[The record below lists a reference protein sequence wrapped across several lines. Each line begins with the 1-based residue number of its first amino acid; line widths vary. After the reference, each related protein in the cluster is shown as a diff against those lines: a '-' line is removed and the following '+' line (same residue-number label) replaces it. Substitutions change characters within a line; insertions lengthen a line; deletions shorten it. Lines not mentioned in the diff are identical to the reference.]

1 MMRRQ
6 QQRDDDPPPT
16 TEDMSDDDNAA
27 PDLPSEPEGDKEDPL
42 TLALEDLMGR
52 VVAAIDQVKRHS
64 GTRSPGLKMT
74 VHEELATLLRPV
86 VEVAAHTGPSIAR
99 TYYSSLG
106 GPGEGVEASCED
118 VYERVV
124 SDLVLPFM
132 LEFAQSDTIPAKRA
146 ASLEFFHIFWGEC
159 QKAGSWLDTTSTG
172 PNMGPYGSGGGGH
185 ASSSDTPAL
194 RLLQKRRAVKR
205 MAREGEI
212 LRYWVQ
218 ASIYCTLP
226 GVFTSNVSEDAVAS
240 RGVIAASASLR
251 PSLRHIARR
260 VDDADDRG
268 AAKLYGPV
276 MKMVEGVLKKLFV
289 NAGDSGDGL
298 RSACIK
304 FLEIVAVSCSS
315 KEEQNDGRRRKGMNS
330 KDFSIEDLPEG
341 HPVITREALEAIAE
355 YAFTT
360 LRGLVAMGGQV
371 KIDDNLLSDV
381 LQGGDDGLP
390 SSAVVNVLKPAA
402 LAYLALESS
411 IQVDDDQLELNINRA
426 EIDFE
431 FTLTQKPYSLTIN
444 AVSMLAVNRPVFF
457 KEAATCLAR
466 RAADP
471 PVESAAF
478 TRAAALSIAS
488 HLRASCL
495 TLLRNA
501 LSVTTN
507 GSEILHKALSKYDM
521 TMQADK
527 ALAMAEQTAALK
539 TAGRAARNRA
549 AMFYEWDASED
560 KRVSKR
566 SRETDDALAK
576 MRAAKAARGLGHG
589 IQLPS
594 SMVDG
599 VELIL
604 ANLLHLPSTR
614 PAGASKSRK
623 RPITFDFVVDAVMTN
638 GISLAEDEGRWY
650 ERDGGNCWHMDT
662 DNEPYFKL
670 DDKTL
675 LAAESEHDVAKSDS
689 LDKKAAEDLPK
700 IFQSQCRTAA
710 SQALSRIL
718 QTTAG
723 SRDDGMLDF
732 GFKVAAKLAWT
743 LQNIKPSPDLAQAQE
758 FASESVHRVVSKI
771 QDNSSSHVLGVAKSD
786 LQNFVDEYPLVSAC
800 LVSDLTPRAGTVNHA
815 GARPSTVVN
824 PSLTLANSLLSEA
837 YMESCDATKDG
848 TSLSYDNAFN
858 LFAAAVVHSS
868 GQAIEKPNDVEK
880 KRVTTLGT
888 SSLTQQLGILPYVA
902 PSTLRFVCGLCDIE
916 DITKKASDAARKSSS
931 QTIAAS
937 AAINAAKMAA
947 EKRATAALVSL
958 RDVAFQRSNP
968 ETRRAAIF
976 CAVSIAAGHIP
987 ASASVEDKA
996 LKLVMNV
1003 FFPKSEGHSAMVV
1016 EAATSAL
1023 EQAAQ
1028 FAIDSFDKIEAAN
1041 KVVAKSPGA
1050 GDHGHASSDEE
1061 KSATDKVRKPALL
1074 FMALCVR
1081 RPEMMKQLMEQSCR
1095 KKADVLSKAVR
1106 ENMPKLARALA
1117 TKHGAAAIALQVADM
1132 VGLDE
1137 VPMLLAFLDNLAPTG
1152 ERNLPSEELIDACRK
1167 IQKSKLTADGKE
1179 DPRFLIPV
1187 VTGMKR
1193 ADLVEALPSF
1203 VMAENNIF
1211 MASLVHMGSRLG
1223 RHALIFRDEPDP
1235 ENPMLTGL
1243 TLCESFVFLHKMDF
1257 AALDIPQKRYLE
1269 AVRLCLEDDAVFT
1282 DAIVREAL
1290 DYISGTFLAE
1300 DDGTLPLAYMRTII
1314 LSTTKHESLQNWM
1327 CHVLLPRLV
1336 DGRIYELPRQWVGW
1350 MRCVSMMEK
1359 AGVDGVQEVIR
1370 KLPPEHMEVY
1380 RSKYPAK
1387 T

>member
-1 MMRRQ
+1 MRRP
-6 QQRDDDPPPT
+6 QQRDEDPPPP

-42 TLALEDLMGR
+42 ILALEDLMGR
-52 VVAAIDQVKRHS
+52 VVTAIDQVKRHS
-64 GTRSPGLKMT
+64 GTRSPGMQMT

-86 VEVAAHTGPSIAR
+86 LEVAAHTGPSIAR

-106 GPGEGVEASCED
+106 GPGEGIEASCED

-146 ASLEFFHIFWGEC
+146 ASLEFFHSFWGEC

-185 ASSSDTPAL
+185 ASSSDTPAV
-194 RLLQKRRAVKR
+194 RQLQKRRAIKR

-251 PSLRHIARR
+251 PSLRHIAKR

-289 NAGDSGDGL
+289 NGGESGDGL

-341 HPVITREALEAIAE
+341 HPVITREALESIAE

-381 LQGGDDGLP
+381 LQSGDDGLP
-390 SSAVVNVLKPAA
+390 SSAVANVLKPAA

-411 IQVDDDQLELNINRA
+411 IQVEDDQLEFHFNRA

-431 FTLTQKPYSLTIN
+431 FSLSQKPYSLAIN
-444 AVSMLAVNRPVFF
+444 AVSMLAVNRPLFF
-457 KEAATCLAR
+457 KEGATCLAR

-471 PVESAAF
+471 PTESAVL
-478 TRAAALSIAS
+478 TKPAALSIAS

-521 TMQADK
+521 TIQSDK
-527 ALAMAEQTAALK
+527 ALKMAKDTAALK

-604 ANLLHLPSTR
+604 ANLLHLPGTR
-614 PAGASKSRK
+614 PTGAPKSRK
-623 RPITFDFVVDAVMTN
+623 RPITFDYVVDAVMTN

-650 ERDGGNCWHMDT
+650 ERDGGNCWHMDI
-662 DNEPYFKL
+662 DNEPGFTL
-670 DDKTL
+670 DEKML
-675 LAAESEHDVAKSDS
+675 LAAESEHDETKSDS
-689 LDKKAAEDLPK
+689 LDKKAADELPK

-710 SQALSRIL
+710 AQALSRIL

-732 GFKVAAKLAWT
+732 GYKVAAKLAWT
-743 LQNIKPSPDLAQAQE
+743 LQNVKPPPDLTSAQE
-758 FASESVHRVVSKI
+758 FASESVHRVVTKMHE
-771 QDNSSSHVLGVAKSD
+771 NSSSDMVGVDKSE

-800 LVSDLTPRAGTVNHA
+800 LVSDLTPRMGATNHA
-815 GARPSTVVN
+815 GDRQSTVAN
-824 PSLTLANSLLSEA
+824 PSLTLVNSLLNEA
-837 YMESCDATKDG
+837 YMESCDTTKN
-848 TSLSYDNAFN
+848 SNLSYDNAFN

-868 GQAIEKPNDVEK
+868 DQAIEKPSDAEK
-880 KRVTTLGT
+880 KRVATLGT
-888 SSLTQQLGILPYVA
+888 SSLTQQLGILPYLA
-902 PSTLRFVCGLCDIE
+902 PSTLRFACGLCDVE
-916 DITKKASDAARKSSS
+916 EITKKASDAARKTSS

-987 ASASVEDKA
+987 ASASIEDKA

-1003 FFPKSEGHSAMVV
+1003 FFPKSDGISEMVI

-1028 FAIDSFDKIEAAN
+1028 FAIDSFDRIELAN
-1041 KVVAKSPGA
+1041 KVAVKSSGT
-1050 GDHGHASSDEE
+1050 GEQGHVSSDEE
-1061 KSATDKVRKPALL
+1061 KSAMKKVKKPALL

-1081 RPEMMKQLMEQSCR
+1081 RPEMMKKLMEQSCR
-1095 KKADVLSKAVR
+1095 TKADVLSKAVR

-1117 TKHGAAAIALQVADM
+1117 TKHGAAEIALQVADM
-1132 VGLDE
+1132 VGLEE

-1152 ERNLPSEELIDACRK
+1152 ERNLPSDELIDACHQ

-1193 ADLVEALPSF
+1193 VDLVNALPSF

-1223 RHALIFRDEPDP
+1223 RHALIFRDEPDA
-1235 ENPMLTGL
+1235 ENPMLTGM

-1257 AALDIPQKRYLE
+1257 ASLDIPQKRYLE
-1269 AVRLCLEDDAVFT
+1269 AVRLCLDDDAVFT
-1282 DAIVREAL
+1282 DTVVREAL

-1300 DDGTLPLAYMRTII
+1300 EAGTLPLAYMRTII

-1336 DGRIYELPRQWVGW
+1336 DGKIYELPRQWVGW

-1359 AGVDGVQEVIR
+1359 AGVDGVHEVIR
-1370 KLPPEHMEVY
+1370 KLPPEHLEVY
-1380 RSKYPAK
+1380 RSKYPA
-1387 T
+1387 TT